1 MRDDFAVFI
10 LSNGRPDNIKTLR
23 ALKKGNYTGNWYIV
37 CDDLDATLP
46 EYKKKF
52 KDRVIVFDKR
62 AIAAKID
69 TGINDNEDMR
79 AIVYA
84 RNACFDIAKN
94 LGLTYFLEL
103 DDDYTSFDARYIS
116 KGKKEKLKVRKIK
129 NLDNVFEAIIKF
141 LDASGA
147 LSVAIAQA
155 GDYIGGADG
164 KFYKKGLARKCMN
177 TFFCRTDNRFWWS
190 GKQNE
195 DVSTYTHLGN
205 KGKLFFTYTKICIIQ
220 AATQQTTGGMT
231 EVYLEKGGYNKPFSS
246 VIFSPQAVKVAMM
259 NTSHKRIHHKINWN
273 LCTPKIIN
281 EKYKKVK
288 K

>member
-23 ALKKGNYTGNWYIV
+23 ALKKGNYTGNWYII
-37 CDDLDATLP
+37 CDDLDVTLP

-116 KGKKEKLKVRKIK
+116 KGKKDKLKVRKIK

-141 LDASGA
+141 LDTSGA
-147 LSVAIAQA
+147 LSVAIAQ
-155 GDYIGGADG
+155 D
-164 KFYKKGLARKCMN
+164 R
-177 TFFCRTDNRFWWS
+177 
-190 GKQNE
+190 
-195 DVSTYTHLGN
+195 
-205 KGKLFFTYTKICIIQ
+205 
-220 AATQQTTGGMT
+220 
-231 EVYLEKGGYNKPFSS
+231 
-246 VIFSPQAVKVAMM
+246 
-259 NTSHKRIHHKINWN
+259 
-273 LCTPKIIN
+273 
-281 EKYKKVK
+281 
-288 K
+288 

>member
-23 ALKKGNYTGNWYIV
+23 ALKKANYTGNWYIV
-37 CDDLDATLP
+37 CDDLDTTLP

-84 RNACFDIAKN
+84 RNACFDIAKY

-116 KGKKEKLKVRKIK
+116 KGK
-129 NLDNVFEAIIKF
+129 
-141 LDASGA
+141 
-147 LSVAIAQA
+147 
-155 GDYIGGADG
+155 
-164 KFYKKGLARKCMN
+164 
-177 TFFCRTDNRFWWS
+177 
-190 GKQNE
+190 
-195 DVSTYTHLGN
+195 
-205 KGKLFFTYTKICIIQ
+205 
-220 AATQQTTGGMT
+220 
-231 EVYLEKGGYNKPFSS
+231 
-246 VIFSPQAVKVAMM
+246 
-259 NTSHKRIHHKINWN
+259 
-273 LCTPKIIN
+273 
-281 EKYKKVK
+281 
-288 K
+288 